1 MIHVERVDYGYQGTP
16 VLKNLTLREDEPVIS
31 ALWGRN
37 GAGKTTLMSLLA
49 GHQRPEQGTIR
60 IMGHEPYDNL
70 AAQENLCYV
79 QENHP
84 FGRNWSMVD
93 LMRYGQYFHPEW
105 DQELAERLVDMFELP
120 LKRKIAKFSK
130 GMKTAAQIILGLS
143 SRANITILDEPTN
156 GLDAEKRKF
165 FYRALLETYE
175 DQPRLMLLSS
185 HHIEEIQ
192 PLCESLIVL
201 HGGNVLLHQSME
213 EMREKGILL
222 TGDIGAIERVAAG
235 SPVLESSRLG
245 STHKV
250 MIDAVYSG
258 AWKEKA
264 SEYGVTIEKA
274 AIQDYL
280 VNVTRKHEEVRP

>member
-1 MIHVERVDYGYQGTP
+1 MIHVEQVEYGYQGTP

-201 HGGNVLLHQSME
+201 HGGNILLHQSME
-213 EMREKGILL
+213 EMRERGILL
-222 TGDIGAIERVAAG
+222 TGDISAIERVAAG
-235 SPVLESSRLG
+235 SPILESSRLG

>member
-1 MIHVERVDYGYQGTP
+1 MIHVEQVEYGYQGTP

-93 LMRYGQYFHPEW
+93 LMRYGQYFHPDW

-213 EMREKGILL
+213 EMRERGILL
-222 TGDIGAIERVAAG
+222 TGEISAIERVAAG
-235 SPVLESSRLG
+235 SSILESSRLG

>member
-1 MIHVERVDYGYQGTP
+1 MIHVEQVEYGYQGTP

-93 LMRYGQYFHPEW
+93 LMRYGQYFHPQW

-201 HGGNVLLHQSME
+201 HGGNILLHQSME
-213 EMREKGILL
+213 EMRERGILL
-222 TGDIGAIERVAAG
+222 TGDISAIERVAAG
-235 SPVLESSRLG
+235 SPILESSRLG

>member
-1 MIHVERVDYGYQGTP
+1 MIHVEQVEYGYQGTP
-16 VLKNLTLREDEPVIS
+16 VLKKLTLREDEPVIS

-93 LMRYGQYFHPEW
+93 LMRYGQYFHPQW

-213 EMREKGILL
+213 EMRERGILL
-222 TGDIGAIERVAAG
+222 TGDISAIERVAAG
-235 SPVLESSRLG
+235 SPILESSRLG